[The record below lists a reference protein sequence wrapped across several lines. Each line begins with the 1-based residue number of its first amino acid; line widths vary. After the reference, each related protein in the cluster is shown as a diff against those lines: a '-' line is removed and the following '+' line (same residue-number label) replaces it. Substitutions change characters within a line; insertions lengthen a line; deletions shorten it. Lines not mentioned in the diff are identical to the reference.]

1 MIIEYILVGVICF
14 SAGAYSTKTKHKNC
28 EHSKVV
34 IVKHRPWYSLHIEGF
49 HFHNKK
55 HKHKRKWK
63 KRYRESLKFKHIHYW
78 GGRP

>member
-14 SAGAYSTKTKHKNC
+14 SAGVHSTKKKHKTC

-34 IVKHRPWYSLHIEGF
+34 IVKHRPWYALHIDGF
-49 HFHNKK
+49 HFHNK
-55 HKHKRKWK
+55 KHKRKWK

-78 GGRP
+78 GGKH